1 MRSITGS
8 GVALSISVEWARV
21 EPAHVTG
28 EFDRGDLQ
36 AEADAEEGH
45 LVFARPLD
53 REDHT
58 FDAARAESARDE
70 KRVSAF
76 EATARRRRARPSRR
90 RSCGSAPSL
99 RSAMP
104 AWASDS

>member
-76 EATARRRRARPSRR
+76 EAS
-90 RSCGSAPSL
+90 GSAPSRSTFSASIL
-99 RSAMP
+99 RKRTFTPLAMP